1 MRISDWSSD
10 VCSSDLNEALVKILA
25 EPKNALV
32 KQYRKLFDMEDVE
45 LTFTDDALVSIA
57 KRAIERKTGARG
69 LRSILEAILLDT
81 MFDLPSMR
89 SVGEVVIDKDVVEGR
104 KEPVREIGRAPCR
117 GRVCQ
122 YVWISVVA
130 VSLKKKK

>member
-1 MRISDWSSD
+1 
-10 VCSSDLNEALVKILA
+10 
-25 EPKNALV
+25 
-32 KQYRKLFDMEDVE
+32 MEDVE

-69 LRSILEAILLDT
+69 LRSIMEAILLDT

-104 KEPVREIGRAPCR
+104 KEPL
-117 GRVCQ
+117 RVFSARLKTGDAACPPSFEP
-122 YVWISVVA
+122 VCSEVSRLGKECVCTFISRC
-130 VSLKKKK
+130 SFYYYKQKIFNYLFILFFLNN